1 MINTNVHVPVIN
13 NALLEFK
20 EAYNK
25 HKIRTEGNKTP
36 SQLFGTGR
44 LPSDPRLDMEDPGPL
59 HGVDPHAPAPHDIHL
74 SIVDVPEVRIDL
86 TYEQQQHVL
95 QVLNHYQSRFKFKED
110 LYTHLRGV
118 VHEMVDQNNDA
129 NQNQIQ

>member
-1 MINTNVHVPVIN
+1 MSQKVV
-13 NALLEFK
+13 
-20 EAYNK
+20 
-25 HKIRTEGNKTP
+25 KIRHQGILSGVP
-36 SQLFGTGR
+36 SNDRRVSLSILKSIFGDSVSNLKFTG
-44 LPSDPRLDMEDPGPL
+44 PHGYTYLDVRDNSL

-129 NQNQIQ
+129 NQN